1 MKKFFKIVS
10 CFVFVFAVTCM
21 VNMFAL
27 KADEVD
33 LKTQELEEKVKEAL
47 GDENGN
53 IDVTKLV
60 TDLEEITKNY
70 SNEEIADI
78 IEKNKEV
85 IEKNTGLKSESI
97 DAGTKML
104 RTMDTEQIADILK
117 EEEIVEKIAEKTE
130 EGYTPDEILKDI
142 VSSTPTEKKLSILF
156 KFILASKIVRLIIY
170 IYSLLF
176 IFKIVLRWIIYIKAG
191 KHGFAAIIPIYKE
204 IVYFKVCKIS
214 PWIIIFVLLPV
225 IGWLI
230 LGILKIV
237 SRFELSFNFGKK
249 AGFGVGLW
257 LLPLIFESI
266 LAFSKNIKYVDEK

>member
-1 MKKFFKIVS
+1 MKKYLKIVL
-10 CFVFVFAVTCM
+10 CFVFVLTVICM
-21 VNMFAL
+21 FNIFEI
-27 KADEVD
+27 KADEVN

-47 GDENGN
+47 GDESGKV
-53 IDVTKLV
+53 DVTKIV
-60 TDLEEITKNY
+60 TDFEEITKKY
-70 SNEEIADI
+70 SNEEIADM

-97 DAGTKML
+97 EAGTKML

-117 EEEIVEKIAEKTE
+117 DEKIFEKIAEKSE
-130 EGYTPDEILKDI
+130 EGYTPDEILKDV

-176 IFKIVLRWIIYIKAG
+176 IYKIVLRWIIYKKAG
-191 KHGFAAIIPIYKE
+191 KHGFAAIIPIYKD

-214 PWIIIFVLLPV
+214 PWVILFILLPV

-257 LLPLIFESI
+257 LLPVIFESI
-266 LAFSKNIKYVDEK
+266 LAFSKNIKYVEN

>member
-1 MKKFFKIVS
+1 MRKYLKIVS
-10 CFVFVFAVTCM
+10 CFVFVLTVICM
-21 VNMFAL
+21 FNIFEI
-27 KADEVD
+27 KADEVN

-47 GDENGN
+47 GDESGKV
-53 IDVTKLV
+53 DVTKIV
-60 TDLEEITKNY
+60 TDFEEITKKY
-70 SNEEIADI
+70 SNEEIADM

-97 DAGTKML
+97 EAGTKML

-117 EEEIVEKIAEKTE
+117 DEKIVEKIAEKSE
-130 EGYTPDEILKDI
+130 EGYTPDEILKDV

-176 IFKIVLRWIIYIKAG
+176 IYKTILRWIIYIKAG
-191 KHGFAAIIPIYKE
+191 KHGFAAIIPIYKD

-214 PWIIIFVLLPV
+214 PWVILFVLLPV